1 MGGPNL
7 EVFKFAVYLF
17 VPLVSLVY
25 FGDPAWYQTHVV
37 PVSSSPFR
45 ECPISFHPSTATNS
59 FLRSKRPSEY
69 TLTSCSTHSPLTR
82 EQDIPFEHHRV
93 REELER
99 IKNERLE
106 RRDAREREARN
117 KDF

>member
-17 VPLVSLVY
+17 VPIVSLVY
-25 FGDPAWYQTHVV
+25 FGDPAWYHTHVV
-37 PVSSSPFR
+37 PYRNKLLPPLEKTVRVSIQAHWR
-45 ECPISFHPSTATNS
+45 RTTNH
-59 FLRSKRPSEY
+59 RQQEM
-69 TLTSCSTHSPLTR
+69 
-82 EQDIPFEHHRV
+82 PFEQHRV

-106 RRDAREREARN
+106 RRDAKDREAREA
-117 KDF
+117 KARGE

>member
-17 VPLVSLVY
+17 VPIVSLVY
-25 FGDPAWYQTHVV
+25 FGDPAWYHSHVV
-37 PVSSSPFR
+37 PYRDKLFPPLEKTVR
-45 ECPISFHPSTATNS
+45 E
-59 FLRSKRPSEY
+59 
-69 TLTSCSTHSPLTR
+69 
-82 EQDIPFEHHRV
+82 IPFEQHRV

-106 RRDAREREARN
+106 KRDAKERATKTKEQ
-117 KDF
+117 